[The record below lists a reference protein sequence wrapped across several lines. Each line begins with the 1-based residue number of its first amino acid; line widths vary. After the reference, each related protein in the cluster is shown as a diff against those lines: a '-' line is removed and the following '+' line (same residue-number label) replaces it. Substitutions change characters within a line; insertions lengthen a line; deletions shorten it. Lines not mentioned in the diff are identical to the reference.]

1 MKKYRY
7 LYAII
12 AVLIGILACT
22 SPSGD
27 TSPRI
32 AGTVE
37 IDGGTPVTRVDARAA
52 MQTYAKEVLGL
63 NISNIQAVGKSG
75 EINLPIN
82 TPEGFDVILDMAG
95 TTYFGIWNQGFASLS
110 IGDSTITGNWS
121 ADVEG
126 GTIGVYAIRQD
137 QEFPANAEMA
147 LNQVI
152 NAFPGLSEYEFIES
166 SIEEFDIQG
175 FSFAATQVDDIK
187 MESWEATLTGTTIRT
202 GVAPGLLGSKSL
214 AWAFVASGALG
225 SPFR

>member
-1 MKKYRY
+1 MKKHRY

-12 AVLIGILACT
+12 AVFFGILACA

-27 TSPRI
+27 SAPRL

-37 IDGGTPVTRVDARAA
+37 VEGGTPISRVDAKEAI
-52 MQTYAKEVLGL
+52 QTYAMEVLGL
-63 NISNIQAVGKSG
+63 NIPNLQAGGRSG

-95 TTYFGIWNQGFASLS
+95 TTYFGFWNQGFASLS
-110 IGDSTITGNWS
+110 IGDSTITGNWK

-126 GTIGVYAIRQD
+126 GTIGIYAVRQD
-137 QEFPANAEMA
+137 QDVPTNAEMA

-152 NAFPGLSEYEFIES
+152 TTFPGLSGYEFIES

-175 FSFAATQVDDIK
+175 FSFAATQVEDIN
-187 MESWEATLTGTTIRT
+187 MESWEATLTGTTIRA

-214 AWAFVASGALG
+214 AWVFVGSGALG